1 MASMVTIVDTGTGNL
16 LSVATA
22 FRKLGAE
29 ICVTARPSEIEQ
41 ATRLVLPGVGSL
53 DDAMQGL
60 AQSGAKAAIER
71 QVREARVPTL
81 GICLGL
87 QMFTRSSEEGQ
98 SPGFG

>member
-29 ICVTARPSEIEQ
+29 VCVTSQAAEIER

-53 DDAMQGL
+53 DDAML
-60 AQSGAKAAIER
+60 ALTQSGAKTAIDDR
-71 QVREARVPTL
+71 VRAARVPTL

-87 QMFTRSSEEGQ
+87 QMFTLRSEEGQ
-98 SPGFG
+98 CPGFG

>member
-1 MASMVTIVDTGTGNL
+1 MACMVTIVDTGTGNL

-22 FRKLGAE
+22 FCKLGTE
-29 ICVTARPSEIEQ
+29 VCVTDSPSEIAQ

-71 QVREARVPTL
+71 QVRETRVPTL

-87 QMFTRSSEEGQ
+87 QMLTRSSEEGQ
-98 SPGFG
+98 LPGFG

>member
-1 MASMVTIVDTGTGNL
+1 
-16 LSVATA
+16 VATA
-22 FRKLGAE
+22 FRKLGSE
-29 ICVTARPSEIEQ
+29 VCVTSKPSEIEK